1 MTTSTSRLKVL
12 TSRITHTACC
22 LTAPCTLH
30 FLQGFDLTMKP
41 DISAPGSLYS
51 SLPNSTYQTW
61 PGTSMAAPYMAGVI
75 ALWKESVK
83 KQTSKKPKEG
93 WIQAAHIALKNTAR
107 PLAYKGSE
115 KLMWPP
121 VKVGAGVVQAY
132 NAVVNKVKITPTQ
145 LLVRTDVTSQLFNL
159 SISNIGE
166 SDVTYRLTHKPGVT
180 VNLPM
185 TWYGDGFDD
194 QLPVAQVA
202 VVKKQITV
210 PAKSKIDLGV
220 SGRQVTVVGP

>member
-1 MTTSTSRLKVL
+1 
-12 TSRITHTACC
+12 
-22 LTAPCTLH
+22 
-30 FLQGFDLTMKP
+30 MKP

>member
-1 MTTSTSRLKVL
+1 
-12 TSRITHTACC
+12 
-22 LTAPCTLH
+22 
-30 FLQGFDLTMKP
+30 MKP

-107 PLAYKGSE
+107 PLAYKGSD

-159 SISNIGE
+159 SISNTGE

-220 SGRQVTVVGP
+220 SDGQVLIAGMHRLATHKLWCNVNLHCRSHECTRQRWQL

>member
-1 MTTSTSRLKVL
+1 MLL
-12 TSRITHTACC
+12 LQCPCC
-22 LTAPCTLH
+22 CCYC
-30 FLQGFDLTMKP
+30 LQGFDLTMKP

-83 KQTSKKPKEG
+83 KQGIKKPKEG

-107 PLAYKGSE
+107 PLPYKGSD

-132 NAVVNKVKITPTQ
+132 NAVINRVRVTPTQ
-145 LLVRTDVTSQLFNL
+145 LLVRTDASSQRFNVTIHNT
-159 SISNIGE
+159 GDA
-166 SDVTYRLTHKPGVT
+166 DVTYKLSHKPGVT
-180 VNLPM
+180 VNLPR
-185 TWYGDGFDD
+185 TWYGDGFDES
-194 QLPVAQVA
+194 LPVAQVA
-202 VVKKQITV
+202 AMKKQITV
-210 PAKSKIDLGV
+210 PAKARVELDV
-220 SGRQVTVVGP
+220 SS